1 MKSSFKYLSIAVA
14 SLLPLYGC
22 ESWLDESP
30 RSAIVISNFY
40 KNADHAEAAVSAIY
54 AFNRG
59 MYLGTGT
66 YGETPFA
73 MLEMSTGHFVTK
85 IGQAQFAIES
95 GNLDVKPESPYVLSW
110 WQNAFQGIEAANLAL
125 DNIPPIAMDET
136 RKKQLLG
143 EAQFFRA
150 YYYFNLVRLYGDVPM
165 KIKSTASPNDGQ
177 LGKSTVAE
185 IYNTVII
192 PDLITA
198 EAAGLPNTS
207 ASGRVTLGTVKS
219 MLAKVYLTMAG
230 YPLNETAKYALA
242 RDKAKEVIDAN
253 WYSLFQSDA
262 AGTYFDKVNN
272 PASDYGSEYIF
283 MAALAPGI
291 VNAYVPRYLLPL
303 EANLTSD
310 IEFGG
315 LYPTQSLL
323 DTYAEDDLRA
333 QDHGYYYQSFKVG
346 ATDYTFPWAIYKHF
360 DKSLTVSGATSGSG
374 KDFPIMR
381 YPELLLIYAEAQN
394 EADGAPN
401 EAAYNAINSIRAR
414 AGVDDLAG
422 LSRSAFTEAVW
433 KERVWELSSENV
445 VWFDMIRT
453 QKAFVTTSSTFVDLT
468 AYTLPSSGVTFKER
482 NMLFP
487 IPSREVQASS
497 LEQNAGY

>member
-1 MKSSFKYLSIAVA
+1 MRSSLKNIAIA
-14 SLLPLYGC
+14 AAFLLPLYAC

-30 RSAIVISNFY
+30 RSSIVIGNFY

-125 DNIPPIAMDET
+125 DNIPPIAMDEV

-150 YYYFNLVRLYGDVPM
+150 YFYFNLVRLYGDVPM
-165 KIKSTASPNDGQ
+165 KTKSTASPDDGQ

-185 IYNTVII
+185 IYNTVIV
-192 PDLITA
+192 PDLLAA
-198 EAAGLPNTS
+198 EAAGLPTTS
-207 ASGRVTLGTVKS
+207 TNGRITLGAVKS
-219 MLAKVYLTMAG
+219 ILAKVYLTMAG
-230 YPLNETAKYALA
+230 HPLNETSNYALA

-272 PASDYGSEYIF
+272 PAHDNGSEYIL
-283 MAALAPGI
+283 MAALSTGI
-291 VNAYVPRYLLPL
+291 VNAYLPRYLLPL
-303 EANLTSD
+303 EADLTSD

-315 LYPTQSLL
+315 LYPTPSLL
-323 DTYAEDDLRA
+323 DSYDDNDLRA
-333 QDHGYYYQSFKVG
+333 QDHGYYYQSFQVG
-346 ATDYTFPWAIYKHF
+346 DKSYTFPWAVYKHF
-360 DKSLTVSGATSGSG
+360 DKNLTVAGIAGSG

-381 YPELLLIYAEAQN
+381 YPEVLLIYAEAQN

-401 EAAYNAINSIRAR
+401 AAAYSAINSIRAR

-445 VWFDMIRT
+445 VWFDMVRT
-453 QKAFVTTSSTFVDLT
+453 QKAFLTTNSTFVDLT

-482 NMLFP
+482 NQLFP

-497 LEQNAGY
+497 LEQNSGY